1 MHARSE
7 LRRVA
12 LDRIL
17 ERLQEQGY
25 ARKLL
30 TQSIV
35 QIVADSLVLALADFA
50 NLGLELA
57 NLAREIV

>member
-17 ERLQEQGY
+17 ERLQEQGN
-25 ARKLL
+25 ARELL

-50 NLGLELA
+50 CIA
-57 NLAREIV
+57 WSMVW